1 MPDAEMSPP
10 LPLKAASLLPPPEM
24 LEANNALGEIKFPM
38 GKEGTIP
45 SSLAEEDEKF
55 LNSSDSATVPTDSG
69 YDVDEKKPGSVKM
82 AELAGIE
89 RKFMEMKAERQKS
102 LRDVQESGDK
112 GV

>member
-1 MPDAEMSPP
+1 MRVLCFWHHAMASAIALDQTKPATLQMRSAVRTPGMCDSDLHASY
-10 LPLKAASLLPPPEM
+10 LAA
-24 LEANNALGEIKFPM
+24 
-38 GKEGTIP
+38 
-45 SSLAEEDEKF
+45 
-55 LNSSDSATVPTDSG
+55 
-69 YDVDEKKPGSVKM
+69 VKM